1 MELSQISHLLYII
14 TRLRF
19 QFRGPRSKEN
29 IKIKIKLK
37 ILIDSNKID
46 NVGINAQNH
55 ILGLGF
61 CPKTFQGGMNSH
73 EGFQFRIS

>member
-1 MELSQISHLLYII
+1 MELSLISHLLYII

-37 ILIDSNKID
+37 ILIDTNKID

-55 ILGLGF
+55 ILGIGF
-61 CPKTFQGGMNSH
+61 CPKTLTSPRRD
-73 EGFQFRIS
+73 E

>member
-1 MELSQISHLLYII
+1 MELSLISHLLYII
-14 TRLRF
+14 TMLRF
-19 QFRGPRSKEN
+19 QFRGPRLKEN

-55 ILGLGF
+55 ILGIGF
-61 CPKTFQGGMNSH
+61 CPKMLTSPRRD
-73 EGFQFRIS
+73 E

>member
-1 MELSQISHLLYII
+1 MELSQISHLLDII

-19 QFRGPRSKEN
+19 QFRRPRLKEN

-46 NVGINAQNH
+46 NVGINAQNY

-61 CPKTFQGGMNSH
+61 CPKTLTSPRRD
-73 EGFQFRIS
+73 E